1 MTATDTPT
9 DAATDRAEILEAK
22 IDLLT
27 EQVAILTAEAERSAR
42 QREAYEDLRRDL
54 TRVSEGALDVVSREL
69 DALGDAAD
77 PADLVRLLKR
87 LVEVA
92 PRLER
97 ALNGLDQASEL
108 LDDVVPLG
116 PDILMS
122 AAQRME
128 ALDARGY
135 FTMAR
140 AGAGVVDRVVANFSE
155 DDVVQL
161 GENVVTI
168 LETLKEITQ
177 PEMLAML
184 GNVVDAVKRQQ
195 HVVEHESDEAPSLW
209 ALAKQVREPDVRRG
223 IARAL
228 GTLQAVSVETGPH
241 AGAPESKTHPE
252 GES

>member
-1 MTATDTPT
+1 MTATDVPV
-9 DAATDRAEILEAK
+9 DRTEVLEAK
-22 IDLLT
+22 IDRLT
-27 EQVAILTAEAERSAR
+27 EQMAILAAEAELRAR
-42 QREAYEDLRRDL
+42 QRDAFEDLRRDL
-54 TRVSEGALDVVSREL
+54 TRVTEGALDKVSHEL
-69 DALGDAAD
+69 DSMGDTAD
-77 PADLVRLLKR
+77 PADLLRLLRR

-97 ALNGLDQASEL
+97 ALNGFDQASEL
-108 LDDVVPLG
+108 VDDMVPLG
-116 PDILMS
+116 PDVLM
-122 AAQRME
+122 AATQRMAVLE
-128 ALDARGY
+128 ERGY
-135 FTMAR
+135 FDMAR
-140 AGAGVVDRVVANFSE
+140 AGAGVVDRVVTNFDE

-195 HVVEHESDEAPSLW
+195 HVVELETDDPPTLW

-228 GTLQAVSVETGPH
+228 GTLQAVSAETGPASTH
-241 AGAPESKTHPE
+241 HPKTHPE